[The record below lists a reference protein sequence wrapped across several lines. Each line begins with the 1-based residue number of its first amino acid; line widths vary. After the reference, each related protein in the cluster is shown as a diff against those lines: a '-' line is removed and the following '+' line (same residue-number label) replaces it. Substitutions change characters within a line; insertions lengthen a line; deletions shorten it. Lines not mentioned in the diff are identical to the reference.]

1 MCRTG
6 ARHRVCGLTDY
17 RHSVSHPLIAAHR
30 GANEFLPEHS
40 LAAFRQ
46 AIVEGAD
53 GFEFDIRL
61 TADGQLVLHHDR
73 TVKRTAGA
81 KGSIADLTLPQLR
94 ELNFAHRH
102 PDCVDNPEASRIATL
117 EELFALVVDSGKD
130 IKLLIEAKHPS
141 RFGPRLELR
150 LWETLRRWPGLDVTV
165 MSFSRAALATWRGLD
180 TDTPLVWI
188 FEYPFRRP
196 PEGVQVL
203 SSRVDY
209 IESTPSFVERAHAQG
224 YEVYVWTVNDAE
236 TAHRMAAL
244 EVDLIFTDRPAAI
257 RESLTS

>member
-1 MCRTG
+1 M
-6 ARHRVCGLTDY
+6 
-17 RHSVSHPLIAAHR
+17 SQPLIAAHR

-40 LAAFRQ
+40 IAAFRQ

-81 KGSIADLTLPQLR
+81 KGAVADLTLAQLR
-94 ELNFAHRH
+94 ALNFAHQF
-102 PDCVDNPEASRIATL
+102 PDCAGNPEAERIPTL
-117 EELFALVVDSGKD
+117 EDLFGLVVDSGKD
-130 IKLLIEAKHPS
+130 LKLFIEAKHPS
-141 RFGPRLELR
+141 KFGPRLELR

-165 MSFSRAALATWRGLD
+165 MSFSRAALKTWRGLD
-180 TDTPLVWI
+180 ADTPLVWI

-209 IESTPSFVERAHAQG
+209 LESTPGFVERSHEAG
-224 YEVYVWTVNDAE
+224 YQVYTWTVNDAD
-236 TAHRMAAL
+236 TALRCAGL
-244 EVDLIFTDRPAAI
+244 EVDVMFTDRPAAI
-257 RESLTS
+257 RQTLAG

>member
-1 MCRTG
+1 
-6 ARHRVCGLTDY
+6 
-17 RHSVSHPLIAAHR
+17 VSQPLIAAHR

-40 LAAFRQ
+40 IAAFRQ

-61 TADGQLVLHHDR
+61 TADGHLVLHHDR

-81 KGSIADLTLPQLR
+81 KGAVADLTLAQLR
-94 ELNFAHRH
+94 DLNFAHLF
-102 PDCVDNPEASRIATL
+102 PDCAGNPEAERIPTL
-117 EELFALVVDSGKD
+117 EDLFGLVIDSGKD
-130 IKLLIEAKHPS
+130 LKLFIEAKHPS
-141 RFGPRLELR
+141 KFGPRLELR

-165 MSFSRAALATWRGLD
+165 MSFSRAALRTWRGLD
-180 TDTPLVWI
+180 ADTPLVWI

-209 IESTPSFVERAHAQG
+209 LDSTPEFVERSHEAG
-224 YEVYVWTVNDAE
+224 YQVYTWTVNDAD
-236 TAHRMAAL
+236 TAHRMAGL
-244 EVDLIFTDRPAAI
+244 EVDVIFTDRPAAI
-257 RESLTS
+257 RQTLAG